1 MWPVCGGKMSID
13 LSPEA
18 ITRRLELVAELR
30 RLCLELG
37 RARPG
42 EGHEGQTPAGGGRAG
57 ALADRS
63 GRSTVKE

>member
-1 MWPVCGGKMSID
+1 MLD

-42 EGHEGQTPAGGGRAG
+42 QGHGGQAPAAGGRAG
-57 ALADRS
+57 AWEDRS

>member
-1 MWPVCGGKMSID
+1 MSID

-37 RARPG
+37 KARPSA
-42 EGHEGQTPAGGGRAG
+42 GHEGQVAAVGVGAA
-57 ALADRS
+57 ALAAGP
-63 GRSTVKE
+63 GRSTVKR

>member
-1 MWPVCGGKMSID
+1 MVD

-30 RLCLELG
+30 RLGLELG
-37 RARPG
+37 KARPS
-42 EGHEGQTPAGGGRAG
+42 EGHKGQAPAAGVWAG